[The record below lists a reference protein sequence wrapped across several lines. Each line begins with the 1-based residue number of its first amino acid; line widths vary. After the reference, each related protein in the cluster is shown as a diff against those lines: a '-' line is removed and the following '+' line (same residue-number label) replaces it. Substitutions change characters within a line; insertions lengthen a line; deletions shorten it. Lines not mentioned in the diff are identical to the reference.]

1 MSSNRMPLLDGLTMP
16 SKDHKESEQLQQIKQ
31 TMFDQGS
38 LMATEEAESIDEA
51 SQHGAKIDAMEAFS
65 KFKELG
71 GTFYRQAERQ
81 IITMDNNG
89 GLHYEQR
96 NEFNNT
102 MNT

>member
-1 MSSNRMPLLDGLTMP
+1 
-16 SKDHKESEQLQQIKQ
+16 
-31 TMFDQGS
+31 
-38 LMATEEAESIDEA
+38 MATEEAESIDEA
-51 SQHGAKIDAMEAFS
+51 SQHEVAKIDAVEAFS